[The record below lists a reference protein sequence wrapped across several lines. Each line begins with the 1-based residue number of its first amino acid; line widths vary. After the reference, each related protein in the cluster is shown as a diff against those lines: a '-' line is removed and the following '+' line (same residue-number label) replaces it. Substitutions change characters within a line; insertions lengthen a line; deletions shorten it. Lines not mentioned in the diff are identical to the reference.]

1 MILIFT
7 QYFTP
12 AKKAGGPITSITN
25 MIEQLDIDF
34 KVVAR
39 GHDLNESKVLS
50 VELNQWT
57 NNNSRWYV
65 GFGMKSIF
73 SFIQEIRKQRKQTF
87 YINGLFDFKLNF
99 LPILFGKKL
108 IVAPRG
114 MLQKGAL
121 QNGHLKKRTYLALLQ
136 LVLKTKRVKWHATDL
151 VEAMDITTIFGEQEI
166 EAISNL
172 IAVPKEVKL
181 NSSKKQDQLRL
192 VYFSLIA
199 EKKNLLFLLECMA
212 QSNADIYLDV
222 VGPIKDQSYF
232 ERCKAF
238 IDLHPKLLEKVC
250 FNGPAEANFMQVHA
264 AEYDYFVLPT
274 KGENFGHA
282 IIESLANGLPVLI
295 SDSTPWNFDQ
305 ASHSG
310 LYSLP
315 LNQEDWQNTLKEVV
329 KQNAEQH
336 QVSKRMAIEYFNKN
350 IASKNEATKH
360 AYLQLF
366 EK

>member
-57 NNNSRWYV
+57 NNDSRWYV
-65 GFGMKSIF
+65 GFGMKSIW
-73 SFIQEIRKQRKQTF
+73 SYIQEIRKQRKHTF
-87 YINGLFDFKLNF
+87 YINGLFDIMLNF
-99 LPILFGKKL
+99 L
-108 IVAPRG
+108 
-114 MLQKGAL
+114 
-121 QNGHLKKRTYLALLQ
+121 H

-151 VEAMDITTIFGEQEI
+151 VEAMDITTTFGEQEI

-172 IAVPKEVKL
+172 IALQKGVKL

-212 QSNADIYLDV
+212 QSNADIYFDV
-222 VGPIKDQSYF
+222 VGPVKDINYF
-232 ERCKAF
+232 ERCMAF
-238 IDLHPKLLEKVC
+238 IDQHPKLLEKVC
-250 FNGPAEANFMQVHA
+250 FKGPTEANFMQVHA

-282 IIESLANGLPVLI
+282 IVESLANGLPVLI
-295 SDSTPWNFDQ
+295 SEFTPWQFDDE
-305 ASHSG
+305 AHSG
-310 LYSLP
+310 LYSLS
-315 LNQEDWQNTLKEVV
+315 LDNEIWLSRLDELV
-329 KQNAEQH
+329 KQDAEQH
-336 QVSKRMAIEYFNKN
+336 HVAKIMAREYYRKN
-350 IASKNEATKH
+350 VVSKNEANKQS
-360 AYLQLF
+360 YIQLF

>member
-1 MILIFT
+1 VILIFT

-57 NNNSRWYV
+57 NNDSRWYV
-65 GFGMKSIF
+65 GFGTKSIL
-73 SFIQEIRKQRKQTF
+73 SYIQEIRKQRKHTF
-87 YINGLFDFKLNF
+87 YINGLFDIMLNF
-99 LPILFGKKL
+99 LPIVFGKKL

-114 MLQKGAL
+114 MLQNGAL
-121 QNGHLKKRTYLALLQ
+121 QNGRIKKRIYLGLLH

-172 IAVPKEVKL
+172 IAVQKGVKL

-222 VGPIKDQSYF
+222 VGPVKDINYF
-232 ERCKAF
+232 ERCMAF
-238 IDLHPKLLEKVC
+238 IDQHPKLLEKVC
-250 FNGPAEANFMQVHA
+250 FKGPTEANFMQVHA

-282 IIESLANGLPVLI
+282 IVESLANGLPVLI
-295 SDSTPWNFDQ
+295 SEFTPWQFDDE
-305 ASHSG
+305 AHSG
-310 LYSLP
+310 LYSLS
-315 LNQEDWQNTLKEVV
+315 LDNEIWLSMLDELV
-329 KQNAEQH
+329 KQDSDQQ
-336 QVSKRMAIEYFNKN
+336 QVAKIMAIEYYCKN
-350 IASKNEATKH
+350 VVSKNEANKQS
-360 AYLQLF
+360 YLQLF